1 MVIAEIYIS
10 QGIDD
15 HRFIIDG
22 ETVSENS
29 PMTGF
34 RHKPFESWKELL
46 IEELVEECNRDYF
59 TLKISANISQF
70 EYINQQVQ
78 VCDLCKDCIH
88 INAVNSEE
96 SSPVSKEGVDDSESA
111 WTRMDRLFQQY
122 GNALTQTKKI
132 NFGLMISEQ
141 IVDDYVQIMES
152 LVRNGFTRASLNLKR
167 GYFNISLEE
176 IDEDDTEYFEGV
188 IFAYRAEINA
198 ENVIVI
204 DSDANSLGNEI
215 LSYVEKEYVIPFLN
229 NMKKEVSRLE
239 KSNVTQKNNSE
250 ALDFT
255 ISIPGSMDKGK
266 SAQIVVIGASKVQVL
281 SQIQCEIDNPDIV
294 SYSDGKI
301 TALRAGQTIVKFKII
316 GKLEYISKHQI
327 SIIEHIFVKRIE
339 LSQTFFEGLVNDS
352 FKITAIC
359 YPERAENIG
368 ELKYES
374 LTPNVVKINQN
385 GEIKALSDGLGKVRA
400 YIGEVEAIATV
411 SVGSRVNE
419 IKASKEN
426 VNLYLG
432 ETEKVQIN
440 IKPFTYTE
448 DAIDIKSQNEDIAAY
463 KNGKVIAKGIGETD
477 IVLSSKNSD
486 IESKIHVKVSST
498 FQKRT
503 YTGIPVQ
510 LGIALF
516 VVAIV
521 CIFVLGKTT
530 YGMWSAIA
538 GVGLCIISLF
548 VDKRDKLFSIVF
560 ALLNAGIL
568 YLLFR

>member
-1 MVIAEIYIS
+1 MVVAEIYIS

-59 TLKISANISQF
+59 TLKISASISQF
-70 EYINQQVQ
+70 EYIYEQAQACN
-78 VCDLCKDCIH
+78 LCKECIQ
-88 INAVNSEE
+88 INACKIDNP
-96 SSPVSKEGVDDSESA
+96 SPVSNEVIDDSESA
-111 WTRMDRLFQQY
+111 WSRMDRLFQQY
-122 GNALTQTKKI
+122 GNALAQTKKL
-132 NFGLMISEQ
+132 NFGLTIPGQ
-141 IVDDYVQIMES
+141 FIDDYVQIMES
-152 LVRNGFTRASLNLKR
+152 LVRNGFTKASLNLRK

-176 IDEDDTEYFEGV
+176 IDEDDVEYFEGV
-188 IFAYRAEINA
+188 IFSYHAEINA
-198 ENVIVI
+198 DNVIVI
-204 DSDANSLGNEI
+204 NSDANALGDEI
-215 LSYVEKEYVIPFLN
+215 LSYIEKEHVIPFLN
-229 NMKKEVSRLE
+229 NIKKEDSKPARVDVAQ
-239 KSNVTQKNNSE
+239 SNKTE
-250 ALDFT
+250 ALNFT
-255 ISIPGSMDKGK
+255 ISIPEKMDKGK
-266 SAQIVVIGASKVQVL
+266 SAQIVVIGASKAQAL

-294 SYSDGKI
+294 SYEDGKI
-301 TALRAGQTIVKFKII
+301 TALRAGQTTVKFKII

-327 SIIEHIFVKRIE
+327 SIIEHVLVNRIE
-339 LSQTFFEGLVNDS
+339 LNQTAFEGLVNDS

-359 YPERAENIG
+359 YPEIAENIG

-385 GEIKALSDGLGKVRA
+385 GEIEALSDGLGKVRA

-411 SVGSRVNE
+411 SVGNRVNE

-448 DAIDIKSQNEDIAAY
+448 DAIDIKSQNEDIAVY

-498 FQKRT
+498 FQKRN

-521 CIFVLGKTT
+521 CIFILGKTT

-548 VDKRDKLFSIVF
+548 VDKRDRIFSVIF

>member
-1 MVIAEIYIS
+1 MVVAEIYIS

-59 TLKISANISQF
+59 TLKISSSIKQF
-70 EYINQQVQ
+70 EYIYQQAQ
-78 VCDLCKDCIH
+78 ACDLCKECIQ
-88 INAVNSEE
+88 INVGKKDNP
-96 SSPVSKEGVDDSESA
+96 SPVSDEVIDDSESA
-111 WTRMDRLFQQY
+111 WSRMDRLFQQY
-122 GNALTQTKKI
+122 GNALAQTKKL
-132 NFGLMISEQ
+132 NFGLTIPGQ
-141 IVDDYVQIMES
+141 FIDDYVQIMES
-152 LVRNGFTRASLNLKR
+152 LVRNGFTKASLNLRK

-176 IDEDDTEYFEGV
+176 IDEDDVEYFEGV
-188 IFAYRAEINA
+188 IFSYRAEINSD
-198 ENVIVI
+198 NVIVI
-204 DSDANSLGNEI
+204 NSDANALGNEI
-215 LSYVEKEYVIPFLN
+215 LSYIEKEYVIPFLN
-229 NMKKEVSRLE
+229 NVKKEDSKPAKVDVAQ
-239 KSNVTQKNNSE
+239 SNKAE
-250 ALDFT
+250 ALNFT
-255 ISIPGSMDKGK
+255 ISIPERMDKGK
-266 SAQIVVIGASKVQVL
+266 SAQIVVIGASKAQAL

-294 SYSDGKI
+294 SYEDGKI
-301 TALRAGQTIVKFKII
+301 TALRAGQTTIKFKII

-327 SIIEHIFVKRIE
+327 SIIEHILVNRIE
-339 LSQTFFEGLVNDS
+339 LNQTSFEGLVNDS

-368 ELKYES
+368 ELIYES

-385 GEIKALSDGLGKVRA
+385 GEMETLSDGLGKVRA

-448 DAIDIKSQNEDIAAY
+448 DAIDIKSQNDDIAVY

-498 FQKRT
+498 FQKRN